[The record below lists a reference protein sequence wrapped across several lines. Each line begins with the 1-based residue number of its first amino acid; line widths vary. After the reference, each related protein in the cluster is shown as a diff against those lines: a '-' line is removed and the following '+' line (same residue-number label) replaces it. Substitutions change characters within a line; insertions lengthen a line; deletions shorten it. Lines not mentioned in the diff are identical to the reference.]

1 MHTTLILFLLWSG
14 TTSAHST
21 RLSSASKN
29 LRCWQQVGLVM
40 WICEN
45 NEPNNKTDESGS
57 DSDGGS
63 SSSSFSS
70 ISELSAKELVKE
82 NDQPCQELSSIP
94 TMSSGLDPASVYNP
108 PKVLQVI

>member
-1 MHTTLILFLLWSG
+1 
-14 TTSAHST
+14 
-21 RLSSASKN
+21 
-29 LRCWQQVGLVM
+29 M

-45 NEPNNKTDESGS
+45 NDLNNKTDESGS

-82 NDQPCQELSSIP
+82 NDQPCQELSSTP
-94 TMSSGLDPASVYNP
+94 TMSSGLDPDSVYNP